1 MAAKDAVT
9 RLAVSAPIPKTM
21 TFWERLAVPLLF
33 LLLAP
38 VLLLLAVLAVF
49 EVATVGRLQDRG

>member
-1 MAAKDAVT
+1 MATKDAVAH
-9 RLAVSAPIPKTM
+9 LAVPAPIPKTM
-21 TFWERLAVPLLF
+21 TFRERLPAPLLF

-49 EVATVGRLQDRG
+49 EVATVGRLRDRA